1 MHILL
6 DEPGG
11 VHLGGQ
17 SPLQRPLHPEG
28 KSPIT
33 TPHINY
39 TQPFSDSR
47 HTYRPLRG
55 NAPPSARA
63 PRAAVP
69 FAFRSSF
76 MSLSLS
82 AFVRASMRSIQL
94 ALYRQAAP
102 GRPLLSFGG
111 SGFTV
116 RSATP
121 LSALANRAPCNVS
134 PSAFYASDNPSASS
148 LSSSM
153 QIQQN
158 R

>member
-1 MHILL
+1 M
-6 DEPGG
+6 
-11 VHLGGQ
+11 
-17 SPLQRPLHPEG
+17 QRPLHPEG

-33 TPHINY
+33 TPRINY
-39 TQPFSDSR
+39 TPPFSASCYR
-47 HTYRPLRG
+47 YRPHHG

-76 MSLSLS
+76 MSLSPS
-82 AFVRASMRSIQL
+82 ALIRPSMRSIQL
-94 ALYRQAAP
+94 DLYRQAAP
-102 GRPLLSFGG
+102 GRPLLPFGG

-116 RSATP
+116 RSPTP
-121 LSALANRAPCNVS
+121 LSTLANQAPCSVS
-134 PSAFYASDNPSASS
+134 QSASYASDNPSASS